1 MIRDQRRIRC
11 EEHLPELLLFD
22 SDGVMRIL
30 ARRGFSS
37 LPDLTPGQRT
47 RLPET
52 LLAWLTTGGSVPET
66 AARLMIHPQTV
77 RYRMRQ
83 LEEIFGDQL
92 HDHDWRFEMQLVL
105 RAELLVKSETRP
117 APR

>member
-1 MIRDQRRIRC
+1 
-11 EEHLPELLLFD
+11 L
-22 SDGVMRIL
+22 RIL
-30 ARRGFSS
+30 ARRGFGS
-37 LPDLTPGQRT
+37 LPDLTAGQRE
-47 RLPET
+47 RLPQT

-83 LEEIFGDQL
+83 LEEIFGDLL

-105 RAELLVKSETRP
+105 RAELLVQSADR
-117 APR
+117 